1 MKKTFEELVR
11 IHEIL
16 RGEKGCAWDKKQ
28 TLESFNEFL
37 IKEAEEVVEA
47 VENSNPE
54 EIKKELGD
62 LFWNILF
69 MCQIAKEEGLFDIK
83 DVMEEVKEK
92 MIRRH
97 PHVFGDEKDT
107 DVKEIER
114 RWHEIKKEE
123 KNNG

>member
-1 MKKTFEELVR
+1 MKKTFEELVK
-11 IHEIL
+11 IHEVL
-16 RGEKGCAWDKKQ
+16 RGDKGCVWDKQQ
-28 TLESFNEFL
+28 TLESFKEFIL
-37 IKEAEEVVEA
+37 KEAEEVVEA

-69 MCQIAKEEGLFDIK
+69 MCQIAKEKGLFDIK

-97 PHVFGDEKDT
+97 PHVFGDEKTKDT
-107 DVKEIER
+107 EEITR